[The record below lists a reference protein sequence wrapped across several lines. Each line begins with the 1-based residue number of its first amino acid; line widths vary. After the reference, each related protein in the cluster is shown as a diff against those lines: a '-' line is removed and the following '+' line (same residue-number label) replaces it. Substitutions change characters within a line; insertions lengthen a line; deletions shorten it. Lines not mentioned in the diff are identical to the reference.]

1 MNPNQIDLKK
11 TGILFFDILNGYY
24 HQASEANRARK
35 KPMVE
40 GAMRVMKAGRQAG
53 IPIFFA
59 KGNHRADG
67 ATSVPISVGLAL
79 INFAISSRERASV
92 PNCISCEM
100 RCGVAR
106 SSVKRLTASTDRR
119 GN

>member
-40 GAMRVMKAGRQAG
+40 GAVRRRRDVGSAA
-53 IPIFFA
+53 
-59 KGNHRADG
+59 HRYY
-67 ATSVPISVGLAL
+67 
-79 INFAISSRERASV
+79 N
-92 PNCISCEM
+92 
-100 RCGVAR
+100 R
-106 SSVKRLTASTDRR
+106 SQTH
-119 GN
+119 